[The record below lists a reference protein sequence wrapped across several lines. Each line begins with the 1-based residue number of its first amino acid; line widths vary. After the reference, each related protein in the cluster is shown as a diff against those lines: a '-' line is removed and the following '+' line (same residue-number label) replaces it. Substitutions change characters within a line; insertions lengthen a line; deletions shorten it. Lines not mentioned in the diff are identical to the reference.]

1 MLREGQILDPQ
12 MEGQAQLWSVEYAG
26 LEYTGEVIFSES
38 WDPEWGRPLVEDLQF
53 RVVLLSTPRRMRIAS
68 LQDPRIAVAV
78 PSRAPD
84 AFKMNLQRGV
94 KALREARAMYLT
106 ERRPDLSAVGRSME
120 EREQTV
126 QAELTRW
133 DARYHASGRIY
144 SLGDLGLAPSE
155 AFTGAIPELW
165 ASRMALT
172 LLTHAHQYPLWDS
185 RAFPH
190 PFTLEDARAI
200 AQGLFQADPEARPLV
215 ESFCP
220 GLDITSVDNP
230 SILDPQRCRVF
241 QMFQEMLE
249 EGGGAMASADLFQRL
264 VHQTGLTPP
273 LFSLYLLACL
283 RVSRCEVELVPY
295 NKVKLRSGEPIVGG
309 GLTWDLV
316 PEIDLADDLW
326 RALGTIVTGQPPSWN
341 ALIPY
346 TTPLIQGLMPY
357 STPEQV
363 EADERRLIEALASV
377 SARVSSATNV
387 LRELSTTTG
396 QSLED
401 TLNTLDKVQ
410 WTCSASDHVEFYLRV
425 QESFQSPSSFHSS
438 MSLLESCEAVAGLAD
453 QIVSACSYLD
463 AILSHP
469 SEGELPLDYSALRY
483 QIDPGHFVANPPLWQ
498 SVNAEFQLLKQRHI
512 RQYLEHHKT
521 YNADLVSL
529 TNRLDTV
536 RPQIQA
542 LEQFT
547 RIPDLGEPVGSDI
560 PSRSLELEGSLRPC
574 PLAQEEISLEE
585 APHCRRCGL
594 GLREEAPFRRIEEIM
609 GDLQRAMREYN
620 RRLSSQAVRRILQS
634 QEKESLEK
642 FINLVQISDLS
653 ALANVMDPEVLA
665 FLTGFLSTVDQ
676 PPST

>member
-1 MLREGQILDPQ
+1 MPDKSRTLDPQ
-12 MEGQAQLWSVEYAG
+12 LEGQTQLWSVDYSG
-26 LEYTGEVIFSES
+26 LEYTGEVIFSGS

-68 LQDPRIAVAV
+68 LQDLRIAVAV

-84 AFKMNLQRGV
+84 AFKQTLQREV

-106 ERRPDLSAVGRSME
+106 EKRPDLSAVGRSME

-126 QAELTRW
+126 QAELTRL

-144 SLGDLGLAPSE
+144 SLGDLGLAPRE
-155 AFTGAIPELW
+155 AFTGANPELW
-165 ASRMALT
+165 ASRIALT
-172 LLTHAHQYPLWDS
+172 ILTRAYQHPLWDS
-185 RAFPH
+185 GACPH
-190 PFTLEDARAI
+190 PFTLEDARTI

-220 GLDITSVDNP
+220 GLNITTADNP
-230 SILDPQRCRVF
+230 SILDPQRSRVF
-241 QMFQEMLE
+241 QIFQEMLE
-249 EGGGAMASADLFQRL
+249 EGGGAVASADLFQRL
-264 VHQTGLTPP
+264 VHQAGLTPP

-283 RVSRCEVELVPY
+283 RVSRCEVELVPD
-295 NKVKLRSGEPIVGG
+295 NKVKLRSGEPMVGG
-309 GLTWDLV
+309 SLTWDLV
-316 PEIDLADDLW
+316 PEIELADDLW
-326 RALGTIVTGQPPSWN
+326 RALGTIATGQPPSWN

-346 TTPLIQGLMPY
+346 ATSLIQGLMPY
-357 STPEQV
+357 TTPEQM
-363 EADERRLIEALASV
+363 EADERRLMEAIASV
-377 SARVSSATNV
+377 SARVSSATKA
-387 LRELSTTTG
+387 LRELPATSG

-401 TLNTLDKVQ
+401 TFETLDKVQ
-410 WTCSASDHVEFYLRV
+410 WTCSASDQVEFYLRV
-425 QESFQSPSSFHSS
+425 QDSFQSPSSFHSS
-438 MSLLESCEAVAGLAD
+438 LALLESCEAVAGLAD
-453 QIVSACSYLD
+453 QIVSVCSYLD

-469 SEGELPLDYSALRY
+469 SEGELPLDYSTLRY
-483 QIDPGHFVANPPLWQ
+483 QIDLGHFIANPPLWQ

-536 RPQIQA
+536 RPQVQA
-542 LEQFT
+542 LEQLT
-547 RIPDLGEPVGSDI
+547 RIQELGEPVGADI
-560 PSRSLELEGSLRPC
+560 PTRSLELEGSLRPC
-574 PLAQEEISLEE
+574 PLGPEEISLEE
-585 APHCRRCGL
+585 APHCQRCGL
-594 GLREEAPFRRIEEIM
+594 GLREEAPLQRIEEIM

-620 RRLSSQAVRRILQS
+620 RRLSSQAVRRILES

-653 ALANVMDPEVLA
+653 ALANVMDSEVLA
-665 FLTGFLSTVDQ
+665 FLTGFLSTADQ